1 MRKVTL
7 LPIIYLFL
15 VRIPSG
21 DLSMISYLCL
31 DSALL
36 ILGSMVILYGLLV
49 CFLSAVRKLL
59 TRIATANRQLGEAYK
74 KAKVHWETIRQMYF
88 FQFGYFCFY
97 LATYMY
103 IAIIR
108 ILFIIC
114 FLKSSLS
121 CKVIITNKANL
132 LLIPLKFQNL
142 EIIIK
147 KCPEIFLHNF
157 HYFATS
163 HSPTLHSGLLLVA
176 EK

>member
-1 MRKVTL
+1 
-7 LPIIYLFL
+7 
-15 VRIPSG
+15 
-21 DLSMISYLCL
+21 
-31 DSALL
+31 
-36 ILGSMVILYGLLV
+36 
-49 CFLSAVRKLL
+49 
-59 TRIATANRQLGEAYK
+59 
-74 KAKVHWETIRQMYF
+74 MYF
-88 FQFGYFCFY
+88 FQFGYFGFY

-147 KCPEIFLHNF
+147 NALKFFSIIFIILQPLIRQHCTVGCCWSLKNKVVRMKSKTSCPSSQTMSWLWVQLYTTDIYQCLDCE
-157 HYFATS
+157 
-163 HSPTLHSGLLLVA
+163 
-176 EK
+176 